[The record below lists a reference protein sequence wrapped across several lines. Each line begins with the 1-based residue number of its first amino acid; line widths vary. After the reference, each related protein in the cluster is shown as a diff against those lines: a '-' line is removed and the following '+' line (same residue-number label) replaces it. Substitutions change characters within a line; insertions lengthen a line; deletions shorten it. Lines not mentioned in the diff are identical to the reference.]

1 MRRTDHALHSQSLGS
16 HKTLTSLHFGTAG
29 ARPKVSIQA
38 SLHAEELPGMLT
50 AYHLRHLLE
59 QAEAQGQIRGEVIL
73 VPVAN
78 PIGLAQRLDHK
89 PMGRFEL
96 NSSENFNRHYPDLCA
111 AVLPQLRGQLGADPA
126 HNVRAVR
133 QAVAAWLHDWQ
144 PATELASQRKTL
156 VSLAFDADVVLDL
169 HCDNE
174 AVLHLYTETPCWP
187 TLEPLARLLGAQAV
201 LLAHNSGGL
210 SFDESLSGLWW
221 QLADALG
228 PSFPLPQAC
237 CSTTVELRGEGD
249 VGHAWAKADAQAILG
264 YLQHLGVVGGV
275 VGGVVP
281 ALPDLACAAT
291 PLSGTQVVR
300 SPVPGVLVFAAQPG
314 DHLALGA
321 LVAEVINPITDTV
334 HALRAEVPGVLYART
349 HGRYAT
355 PGEDLAHIA
364 GAVPFRTGN
373 LLGA

>member
-1 MRRTDHALHSQSLGS
+1 MHRTDHALHSQSLGS
-16 HKTLTSLHFGTAG
+16 HKTLSSFHFGTVG
-29 ARPKVSIQA
+29 ARPKVYIQA
-38 SLHAEELPGMLT
+38 SLHAEELPGMLA

-59 QAEAQGQIRGEVIL
+59 QAEAQGQIQGEIIL

-78 PIGLAQRLDHK
+78 PIGLAQRVDHK

-96 NSSENFNRHYPDLCA
+96 NSSENFNRHYPDFCA
-111 AVLPQLRGQLGADPA
+111 AVLPQLQNELRDTLGTDPA
-126 HNVRAVR
+126 HNVRTVR

-169 HCDNE
+169 HCDCE

-201 LLAHNSGGL
+201 LLAQKSGGL

-228 PSFPLPQAC
+228 PAFPIPQAC

-249 VGHAWAKADAQAILG
+249 VGHAWAKADAQAIFG
-264 YLQHLGVVGGV
+264 YLQHLDVVAGPA
-275 VGGVVP
+275 P

-291 PLSGTQVVR
+291 PLSGAQVVR
-300 SPVPGVLVFAAQPG
+300 SPVPGVLVFAIQPG
-314 DHLALGA
+314 NHVALGA

-334 HALRAEVPGVLYART
+334 YALRAEVPGVLYARI

-364 GAVPFRTGN
+364 GKVPFRTGN